1 MKLTAR
7 QVDTSKAKDKPYK
20 LSDGGGLY
28 LLVNP
33 NGARYWRLK
42 YRVAGKEKSLA
53 LGVYPE
59 VSLADARQKRAEAKK
74 VLAAG
79 GDPGQE
85 KQEKKHARAMAVSNS
100 FERLALEWHEH
111 KSMNWSAG
119 YASDILE
126 YLRKDIFPYIGS
138 RSITDIKPVD
148 MLAVLRKM
156 EQRGVLDK
164 LKKTRQACRQIFTY
178 AVITGRAEHNPVV
191 DLASTLKAPKQKHF
205 PHLSVEQIPDFLR
218 ALNDYS
224 GSVVTRNATH
234 LLMLTGL
241 RTIELRASEW
251 VDIDFDK
258 GIWNIPAERMKM
270 RRSHLVPISTQ
281 VRELLEEIHQLTG
294 RGKYV
299 FPGRNDAG
307 KPMSEASINQVIKR
321 IGYDG
326 KATGH
331 GFRHTMST
339 ILHDRAITPPGLK
352 RSWRTSIRT
361 PSAGHITTLSI
372 WMAGGKCS
380 SGMPTICR
388 RWRMVKMWSMARS
401 GNAPDWMHRQ
411 YIETIV
417 DLGKRT
423 KNRLCLG

>member
-7 QVDTSKAKDKPYK
+7 QVDTSKPKDKPYK

-33 NGARYWRLK
+33 NGSRYWRLK
-42 YRVAGKEKSLA
+42 YRIAGKEKLLA
-53 LGVYPE
+53 LGVYPDIT
-59 VSLADARQKRAEAKK
+59 LAEARQKRADAKK

-85 KQEKKHARAMAVSNS
+85 KQEEKQAKEQAVANS
-100 FERLALEWHEH
+100 FERLAMEWHSH
-111 KSMNWSAG
+111 KSTSWSEG
-119 YASDILE
+119 YAEHLLM
-126 YLRKDIFPYIGS
+126 YLKKDIFPFIGQKA
-138 RSITDIKPVD
+138 ITDISQVE
-148 MLAVLRKM
+148 MLNVLRKM

-164 LKKTRQACRQIFTY
+164 LKKTRQACRQIFSY
-178 AVITGRAEHNPVV
+178 AIITGRAEHNPVS
-191 DLASTLKAPKQKHF
+191 DLAGALKSPKQQHY
-205 PHLSVEQIPDFLR
+205 PHLLVDQIPDFLR
-218 ALNDYS
+218 ALSEYS
-224 GSVVTRNATH
+224 GSTITRNATR

-258 GIWNIPAERMKM
+258 GVWNVPAERMKM
-270 RRSHLVPISTQ
+270 RRPHLVPISTQ

-339 ILHDRAITPPGLK
+339 ILHEQGYNTAWIETQLAHVDK
-352 RSWRTSIRT
+352 NSIRGT
-361 PSAGHITTLSI
+361 YNHAQYLDG
-372 WMAGGKCS
+372 
-380 SGMPTICR
+380 R
-388 RWRMVKMWSMARS
+388 REMLQWYADYMQALENGENVVHGSF
-401 GNAPDWMHRQ
+401 
-411 YIETIV
+411 
-417 DLGKRT
+417 GKRA
-423 KNRLCLG
+423 

>member
-7 QVDTSKAKDKPYK
+7 QVDTSRPKDKPYK

-33 NGARYWRLK
+33 NGSRYWRLK
-42 YRVAGKEKSLA
+42 YRIAGKEKLLA
-53 LGVYPE
+53 LGVYPDIT
-59 VSLADARQKRAEAKK
+59 LAVARQKRADAKK

-79 GDPGQE
+79 GDPGKE
-85 KQEKKHARAMAVSNS
+85 KQEEKQAKEQAVANS
-100 FERLALEWHEH
+100 FERLAMEWHTH
-111 KSMNWSAG
+111 KSTSWSEG
-119 YASDILE
+119 YAEHLLM
-126 YLRKDIFPYIGS
+126 YLKKDIFPFIGQKA
-138 RSITDIKPVD
+138 ITDISQVE
-148 MLAVLRKM
+148 MLNVLRKM

-178 AVITGRAEHNPVV
+178 AIITGRAEHNPVS
-191 DLASTLKAPKQKHF
+191 DLAGALKSPKQQHY
-205 PHLSVEQIPDFLR
+205 PHLLVDQIPDFLR
-218 ALNDYS
+218 ALSEYS
-224 GSVVTRNATH
+224 GSTITRNATR

-258 GIWNIPAERMKM
+258 GVWNVPAERMKM
-270 RRSHLVPISTQ
+270 RRPHLVPLSTQ

-339 ILHDRAITPPGLK
+339 ILHEQGYNTAWIETQLAHVDK
-352 RSWRTSIRT
+352 NSIRGT
-361 PSAGHITTLSI
+361 YNHAQYLDGRREMLQ
-372 WMAGGKCS
+372 WYADYMAALENGENVVHGS
-380 SGMPTICR
+380 F
-388 RWRMVKMWSMARS
+388 
-401 GNAPDWMHRQ
+401 
-411 YIETIV
+411 
-417 DLGKRT
+417 GKRA
-423 KNRLCLG
+423 

>member
-7 QVDTSKAKDKPYK
+7 QVDTSKPKDKPYK

-28 LLVNP
+28 LLVSP
-33 NGARYWRLK
+33 NGSRYWRLK
-42 YRVAGKEKSLA
+42 YRIAGKEKLLA
-53 LGVYPE
+53 LGVYPDIT
-59 VSLADARQKRAEAKK
+59 LAEARQKRADAKK

-85 KQEKKHARAMAVSNS
+85 KQEEKQAKEQAVANS
-100 FERLALEWHEH
+100 FERLAMEWHSH
-111 KSMNWSAG
+111 KSTSWSEG
-119 YASDILE
+119 YAEHLLM
-126 YLRKDIFPYIGS
+126 YLKKDIFPFIGQKA
-138 RSITDIKPVD
+138 ITDISQVE
-148 MLAVLRKM
+148 MLNVLRKM

-178 AVITGRAEHNPVV
+178 AIITGRAEHNPVS
-191 DLASTLKAPKQKHF
+191 DLAGALKSPKQQHY
-205 PHLSVEQIPDFLR
+205 PHLLVDQIPDFLR
-218 ALNDYS
+218 ALSEYS
-224 GSVVTRNATH
+224 GSTITRNATR

-251 VDIDFDK
+251 IDIDFDK
-258 GIWNIPAERMKM
+258 GVWNIPAERMKM
-270 RRSHLVPISTQ
+270 RRPHLVPLSSQ

-339 ILHDRAITPPGLK
+339 ILHEQGYNTAWIETQLAHVDK
-352 RSWRTSIRT
+352 NSIRGT
-361 PSAGHITTLSI
+361 YNHAQYLDGRREMLQ
-372 WMAGGKCS
+372 WYADYMAALENGENVVHGSFGKL
-380 SGMPTICR
+380 
-388 RWRMVKMWSMARS
+388 A
-401 GNAPDWMHRQ
+401 
-411 YIETIV
+411 
-417 DLGKRT
+417 
-423 KNRLCLG
+423 

>member
-1 MKLTAR
+1 M
-7 QVDTSKAKDKPYK
+7 
-20 LSDGGGLY
+20 
-28 LLVNP
+28 NP
-33 NGARYWRLK
+33 NGSRYWRLK
-42 YRVAGKEKSLA
+42 YRIAGKEKLLA
-53 LGVYPE
+53 LGVYPDIT
-59 VSLADARQKRAEAKK
+59 LAVARQKRADAKK

-85 KQEKKHARAMAVSNS
+85 KQEEKQAKEQAVANS
-100 FERLALEWHEH
+100 FERLAMEWHSH
-111 KSMNWSAG
+111 KSTSWSEG
-119 YASDILE
+119 YAEHLLM
-126 YLRKDIFPYIGS
+126 YLKKDIFPFIGQKA
-138 RSITDIKPVD
+138 ITDISQVE
-148 MLAVLRKM
+148 MLNVLRKM

-178 AVITGRAEHNPVV
+178 AIITGRAEHNPVS
-191 DLASTLKAPKQKHF
+191 DLAGALKPPKQQHY
-205 PHLSVEQIPDFLR
+205 PHLLVDQIPDFLR
-218 ALNDYS
+218 ALNEYS
-224 GSVVTRNATH
+224 GSTITRNATR

-270 RRSHLVPISTQ
+270 RRPHLVPLSTQ

-339 ILHDRAITPPGLK
+339 ILHERGYNTAWIETQLAHVDK
-352 RSWRTSIRT
+352 NSIRGT
-361 PSAGHITTLSI
+361 YNHAQYLDGRRDMLQ
-372 WMAGGKCS
+372 WYADYMAALENGEYVVHGS
-380 SGMPTICR
+380 F
-388 RWRMVKMWSMARS
+388 
-401 GNAPDWMHRQ
+401 
-411 YIETIV
+411 
-417 DLGKRT
+417 GKRA
-423 KNRLCLG
+423 